1 MLLHPLCLCASVVI
15 QNRMNPKAELRRKL
29 RAFARDHSAAERA
42 RDSSAIC
49 AQIRMQRV
57 WREARAIL
65 FYHPTPDEPDIHSL
79 IAEALAAGKTATLP
93 RYSAEKAHYTACAV
107 RDLALDLQQG
117 NYGIHEP
124 NSQCSIFDLK
134 KLDLILV
141 PGIGF
146 ALNGLRLG
154 RGKGYYDRLLA
165 DIPAFKCGVAFDWQL
180 AVEIPSEPH
189 DIRLNSIVTPTRWH
203 EVTGPHAA

>member
-1 MLLHPLCLCASVVI
+1 
-15 QNRMNPKAELRRKL
+15 MNPKAELRGKL
-29 RAFARDHSAAERA
+29 RAIAREHSAAERA
-42 RDSSAIC
+42 ENSSAIC
-49 AQIRMQRV
+49 AQIRMQPA

-65 FYHPTPDEPDIHSL
+65 FYHPTPDEPDIRPL
-79 IAEALAAGKTATLP
+79 IAEALTEGKITTLP
-93 RYSAEKAHYTACAV
+93 RYSSEKGHYAACLV

-124 NSQCSIFDLK
+124 ASECSIFDLK

-165 DIPAFKCGVAFDWQL
+165 DTPAHKCGVAFDWQL

-203 EVTGPHAA
+203 EVTGPRAA

>member
-1 MLLHPLCLCASVVI
+1 MTS
-15 QNRMNPKAELRRKL
+15 KADLRRKL
-29 RAFARDHSAAERA
+29 RAIAREHSAAERA
-42 RDSSAIC
+42 RDSSAVC
-49 AQIRMQRV
+49 ERLRMQRV

-65 FYHPTPDEPDIHSL
+65 FYHPMADEPDIQPL
-79 IAEALAAGKTATLP
+79 IAEALDAGKIAGLP
-93 RYSAEKAHYTACAV
+93 RYSADEGRYEACEV
-107 RDLALDLQQG
+107 RDLALDLRPG

-124 NSQCSIFDLK
+124 SSECSIFDLK
-134 KLDLILV
+134 KLDLILA

-165 DIPAFKCGVAFDWQL
+165 DTPAFKCGVAFDWQL
-180 AVEIPSEPH
+180 AVEISSEPH

-203 EVTGPHAA
+203 EVTGPRAA